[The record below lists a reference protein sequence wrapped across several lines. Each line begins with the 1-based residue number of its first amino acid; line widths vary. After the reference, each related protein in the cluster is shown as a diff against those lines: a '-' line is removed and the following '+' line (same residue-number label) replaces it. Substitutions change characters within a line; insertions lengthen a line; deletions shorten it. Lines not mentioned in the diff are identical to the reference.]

1 MANDYAA
8 VMIMFFSAPI
18 YSSFLLQLYVS
29 LEQTREQ

>member
-18 YSSFLLQLYVS
+18 YSFPLQLYVS